1 MCPFNR
7 NGMAIRRTPGSI
19 RAHRCVKRSSTRR
32 LWLHVVDLWRLWP
45 HENAFIIH
53 EGHRL
58 LRFGRKNKNAEEENI
73 ITMYYYT
80 KSIIVQRINFNVNS
94 QCLLCWKPQPIDN
107 KNCCGAD
114 LSLCE
119 KLCIQ
124 MKFSR
129 RPRCFVGQE
138 QSPKPISAP
147 WDRILG
153 RARNIGT

>member
-19 RAHRCVKRSSTRR
+19 RAHRCIKRSSTRR
-32 LWLHVVDLWRLWP
+32 VWLHVVDLWRLWP
-45 HENAFIIH
+45 YENAIIIH

-58 LRFGRKNKNAEEENI
+58 LRFGRKIENAEEESI
-73 ITMYYYT
+73 ELPSRT
-80 KSIIVQRINFNVNS
+80 KSQKINFNENS
-94 QCLLCWKPQPIDN
+94 QYLHCWKPQPTDN

-114 LSLCE
+114 LSLCV
-119 KLCIQ
+119 KLCNQ

-129 RPRCFVGQE
+129 RPRCLVGQE
-138 QSPKPISAP
+138 QSPKPISAL

-153 RARNIGT
+153 PARNIGT